1 MFHFSAKNMNARDPH
16 LPIGVFDS
24 GVGGL
29 TVLKALQARMP
40 HENFIYLGDTAR
52 LPYGTK
58 SQKSI
63 VRYAL
68 QASAHLVKRKV
79 KMLVIACNTASAAAL
94 STLQQE
100 FAPLPVVGVIEPGAQ
115 ACCRNSS
122 SGFIAVIGTESTIR
136 GNAYPKAIMRLRP
149 EARVVSKQC
158 SLFVTLAEEGW
169 TQGKIVEDIARKYL
183 EHIFFTREAPD
194 CLMLGCT
201 HFPVFKDAL
210 QNVLGPHV
218 HLVDSAEATARHVYT
233 RLDQM
238 HLFNGQSHAENTF
251 LVTDDLQR
259 FARAGSIF
267 LNRPIQE
274 EELELVDL

>member
-1 MFHFSAKNMNARDPH
+1 MTYSLNPH
-16 LPIGVFDS
+16 LSIGVFDS

-29 TVLKALQARMP
+29 TVLKALQNKMP

-63 VRYAL
+63 TRYAL
-68 QASAHLVKRKV
+68 QASAHLVKRRV

-94 STLQQE
+94 PTLQREFSTL
-100 FAPLPVVGVIEPGAQ
+100 PVLGVIHPGAQ
-115 ACCRNSS
+115 ACCQNSQ

-136 GNAYPKAIMRLRP
+136 GNAYPEAIMKLRP
-149 EARVVSKQC
+149 EARVVSQQC

-169 TQGKIVEDIARKYL
+169 TRGRIVEDIARKYL
-183 EHIFFTREAPD
+183 EHIFFTPEAPD

-201 HFPVFKDAL
+201 HFPVFKEAL
-210 QNVLGPHV
+210 QNVLGPDV
-218 HLVDSAEATARHVYT
+218 HLVDSAQTTAEHVYT
-233 RLDQM
+233 QLKKM
-238 HLFNGQSHAENTF
+238 GLLNGQTDVANRF
-251 LVTDDLQR
+251 LVTDDLKR
-259 FARAGSIF
+259 FARTGSIF

-274 EELELVDL
+274 NELELVDL